1 MATEE
6 LEARIKKAKKDAV
19 AAKKKARRDVAIHD
33 HTVIRTYNY
42 SRGTVLDH
50 RSGKQASIKNVVE
63 KGKID
68 LLK

>member
-6 LEARIKKAKKDAV
+6 LETRIKKAKKDAA

-50 RSGKQASIKNVVE
+50 RSGKQATIKNVVE